1 MFERW
6 SDAIAGGFLLLVSS
20 LFTYCSIMLPQAQVA
35 NLNLSTVPLV
45 LGVAM
50 IILSSILLVQGLYT
64 ARALEGKTSGNPIFP
79 RPTVLVISAILM
91 SFCGFTFESLGF
103 VVASSIYLFLQ
114 GWILTD
120 KDKFKPASMA
130 AFALGAPLIIYYVF
144 GTWFSMTL
152 PQGILRYLY
161 V

>member
-6 SDAIAGGFLLLVSS
+6 SDAIAGGFLLLVS
-20 LFTYCSIMLPQAQVA
+20 LFFTYSSAVLPQSQMA

-45 LGVAM
+45 LGFAM
-50 IILSSILLVQGLYT
+50 SILSSVLLVQGLRK
-64 ARALEGKTSGNPIFP
+64 AKALEGKTSDKPIFP
-79 RPTVLVISAILM
+79 RSKVLVISAILM
-91 SFCGFTFESLGF
+91 AFCGFTFESLGF
-103 VVASSIYLFLQ
+103 VVASSVYLFLQ
-114 GWILTD
+114 GWILAD
-120 KDKFKPASMA
+120 KGTFKPVSMA
-130 AFALGAPLIIYYVF
+130 AFALGAPLVIYYVF